1 MKKRILLIVLAV
13 IAVFVLFVPVF
24 TYTAKDGGSKLRVPL
39 IPWMYYID
47 YHETAG
53 MTASFNIQ
61 HHTINP
67 VPYAEKPEKPEYIG
81 GHGVGLL
88 FGLID
93 ITFDKYAVYEDGYKG
108 KIKGLFEMTPKVPE
122 NKKILKDTLEAFDSK
137 DREKVAKKFS
147 LAAKVAPGFDQ
158 ELDEFLKV
166 YPGDLSK
173 IQLDGGFVE
182 WLESEH
188 GRRLAD
194 GKYALE
200 CYNSWAGTV
209 NGRWYYIFIS
219 YLYYCAS
226 GEEYTGINKILILD
240 ETSRAVSIS
249 NDTAKP
255 FEHALCDIDQTSI
268 EYRRI
273 GGDYYVW
280 KANRET
286 PWKAL
291 EVINALRPCKNYDD
305 VVKALGE
312 PNASVKGDK
321 TGRYFYEG
329 IAEDGKPRYYCITV
343 TDYDNRDRSW
353 ISCSIWDTDNR
364 SGATLFDSNK
374 DHREYPA
381 ELKIPFEDTF
391 TLKLNDDYSITRDD
405 HEGFESLGWEIYRNG
420 EHVLSRVAV
429 RELTLEPRLQWLN
442 GNTGTFTVYLSAWL
456 DGGYKRVSNTIEYT
470 LEEPAQTESG
480 DGICMTVDGREVPVI
495 WENNASVM
503 ALKKLAKNGMTFRI
517 NAYGDTKAFRE

>member
-1 MKKRILLIVLAV
+1 MKKRILLIVIAV
-13 IAVFVLFVPVF
+13 IAVFIFFVPVF
-24 TYTAKDGGSKLRVPL
+24 TYNVKDGGSKIRVPL

-47 YHETAG
+47 YRETAG

-81 GHGVGLL
+81 GHGVGLF

-93 ITFDKYAVYEDGYKG
+93 ITFDKYAVYEDGYKV
-108 KIKGLFEMTPKVPE
+108 KIKGIFERIPE
-122 NKKILKDTLEAFDSK
+122 APQEEKLIMDVLAALDSG
-137 DREKVAKKFS
+137 DREKLAKKFS
-147 LAAKVAPGFDQ
+147 SAAREAPEFDQ
-158 ELDEFLKV
+158 ELDTFLKA

-173 IQLDGGFVE
+173 IQLDSNFSE
-182 WLESEH
+182 WLESDH
-188 GRRLAD
+188 GRRLD
-194 GKYALE
+194 NGVYAYE
-200 CYNSWAGTV
+200 CYRSLAGTV
-209 NGRWYYIFIS
+209 NGRWYYVFVS
-219 YLYYCAS
+219 YLYYCSS
-226 GEEYTGINKILILD
+226 GEQYTGINKIVILD
-240 ETSRAVSIS
+240 ETSRAVFIS
-249 NDTAKP
+249 TKTVKS
-255 FEHALCDIDQTSI
+255 FEHALCDIDQTGI

-286 PWKAL
+286 PWKVL

-305 VVKALGE
+305 VVKALGT

-321 TGRYFYEG
+321 TSRYFYEG

-343 TDYDNRDRSW
+343 IDYDNRDRSW
-353 ISCSIWDTDNR
+353 ISCSIWDNDNR

-470 LEEPAQTESG
+470 LEEPAQDSIPG
-480 DGICMTVDGREVPVI
+480 
-495 WENNASVM
+495 
-503 ALKKLAKNGMTFRI
+503 
-517 NAYGDTKAFRE
+517 